1 MSSSTVPAASAQQTE
16 AAMSD
21 REDASGNAAG
31 AAPGEGDGVADADV
45 AAGRT
50 IDQMRGEIDVI
61 DAELVRLIQ
70 RRTALSRAI
79 GAARASEGGT
89 RIVYRREM
97 KILDRFSVLGP
108 AGSELGMLLLSLG
121 RGKLGRR

>member
-1 MSSSTVPAASAQQTE
+1 
-16 AAMSD
+16 MSD
-21 REDASGNAAG
+21 REDAPGGAAG
-31 AAPGEGDGVADADV
+31 AAVGAGDGT
-45 AAGRT
+45 AGTDDIAGHT
-50 IDQMRGEIDVI
+50 IDQMRAEIDVI

-89 RIVYRREM
+89 RIVYSREM
-97 KILDRFSVLGP
+97 KILDRFSALGP
-108 AGSELGMLLLSLG
+108 AGSALGMLLLSRG